1 MKIKKNDIYMFL
13 LQLCLICIL
22 NTEGFE
28 KYIFVFIFFSLVFIT
43 QKKEKINKD
52 FLSIIAPN
60 IFLVI
65 YGLLI
70 AAFKSNVNY
79 YSFKEVIFY
88 IEPLLLTYGVYLI
101 AIKKNVEISR
111 IINFQFYVYIFIA
124 ILEYVYKY
132 IHLIKIESTLSFVL
146 GLFSIYYINEK
157 KWLKVIVSMIFIIWG
172 GKRIVL
178 LSVALSIILYAF
190 ILLKN
195 KIKKNDIRA
204 VFGTLIISIFSYI
217 YALRNGIINSFL
229 QQYEIIDYGRLSMY
243 KMFEEDYYFSF
254 GFVGQGLGY
263 ILNKLD
269 NISIGILNL
278 HSDWLHIYITIGLLG
293 VFIYIYMYYRVI
305 IKMYKKRKLVSTAI
319 MVLFYTFFLYFTDN
333 TAIYIIYLYPFNLIL
348 YKQIRE

>member
-157 KWLKVIVSMIFIIWG
+157 NRPS
-172 GKRIVL
+172 
-178 LSVALSIILYAF
+178 
-190 ILLKN
+190 
-195 KIKKNDIRA
+195 
-204 VFGTLIISIFSYI
+204 
-217 YALRNGIINSFL
+217 
-229 QQYEIIDYGRLSMY
+229 
-243 KMFEEDYYFSF
+243 
-254 GFVGQGLGY
+254 
-263 ILNKLD
+263 
-269 NISIGILNL
+269 
-278 HSDWLHIYITIGLLG
+278 
-293 VFIYIYMYYRVI
+293 
-305 IKMYKKRKLVSTAI
+305 
-319 MVLFYTFFLYFTDN
+319 
-333 TAIYIIYLYPFNLIL
+333 
-348 YKQIRE
+348 